1 MTKRKRSVLLSFT
14 TMMLCLA
21 LVVGGSY
28 ALFSDQVAL
37 TTHLKAGTLDITLER
52 TNLVTKALDRKTGFL
67 TNAESDELV
76 NFSRPNDRNVFDIE
90 STDKIVPG
98 CHYTAT
104 MKITN
109 NTDVAFA
116 YWVQVINKATGE
128 ITPAL
133 AEQLKVTVTAKDGT
147 VIEGTVID
155 GLQVGSATDPINVL
169 AIGDYES
176 FDVSLEFLDLENNN
190 LAKNQ
195 SLNFDIVVHAVQ
207 VTDAP
212 QS

>member
-1 MTKRKRSVLLSFT
+1 MTRKKRSVVLSFT

-52 TNLVTKALDRKTGFL
+52 TKLVTRSLDRSTGYL
-67 TNAESDELV
+67 TNTESDEV
-76 NFSRPNDRNVFDIE
+76 VDFSRPNSRNVFDIE
-90 STDKIVPG
+90 STDNIVPG
-98 CHYTAT
+98 CSYTAT

-109 NTDVAFA
+109 STDVAFA
-116 YWVQVINKATGE
+116 YWVQVINRVTGE
-128 ITPAL
+128 VMPEL
-133 AEQLKVTVTAKDGT
+133 AEQLRVSVITKDGR
-147 VIEGTVID
+147 VLEGKVSE
-155 GLQVGSATDPINVL
+155 GLQVGSATEPINVM
-169 AIGDYES
+169 AIGDAES
-176 FDVSLEFLDLENNN
+176 FDVKLEFLDLANNN

-212 QS
+212 QP

>member
-1 MTKRKRSVLLSFT
+1 MTKRKRSVLMSFT

-52 TNLVTKALDRKTGFL
+52 TKLVARSLDRTTGYL
-67 TNAESDELV
+67 TDTKSDELV
-76 NFSRPNDRNVFDIE
+76 DFSRPNTRNVFDIE
-90 STDKIVPG
+90 STDKIVPC

-109 NTDVAFA
+109 KTDVAFA
-116 YWVQVINKATGE
+116 YWVQVINRTTGE

-133 AEQLKVTVTAKDGT
+133 AEQLKVTVTTKDGT

-195 SLNFDIVVHAVQ
+195 SLNFDIVVHAIQ

>member
-1 MTKRKRSVLLSFT
+1 MTKRKRSVLMSFT

-109 NTDVAFA
+109 KTDVAFA

-133 AEQLKVTVTAKDGT
+133 AEQLKVTVTTKDGT

-176 FDVSLEFLDLENNN
+176 FDVSLEFLDLANNN

-195 SLNFDIVVHAVQ
+195 SLDFDIVVHAVQ
-207 VTDAP
+207 VTEAP